1 MVIIYVNITTE
12 WGVRM
17 KIGDIKVIDNI
28 NYLILDILEKN
39 NNIYVMVTKLD
50 KNNEPTMD
58 EYKVYEVTNG
68 DWKQEENPKILNE
81 LLPIFTENIRK
92 LVANLTGE

>member
-1 MVIIYVNITTE
+1 
-12 WGVRM
+12 M

-81 LLPIFTENIRK
+81 LLPIFTENIKK
-92 LVANLTGE
+92 LVTNLMGE

>member
-1 MVIIYVNITTE
+1 
-12 WGVRM
+12 M

-68 DWKQEENPKILNE
+68 DWKYEENPKILNG
-81 LLPIFTENIRK
+81 LLPMFTENIKK

>member
-1 MVIIYVNITTE
+1 
-12 WGVRM
+12 M

-68 DWKQEENPKILNE
+68 DWKQEENPKILNG

-92 LVANLTGE
+92 LVANLMGE

>member
-1 MVIIYVNITTE
+1 M
-12 WGVRM
+12 R
-17 KIGDIKVIDNI
+17 IGDIKVIDNV

-58 EYKVYEVTNG
+58 EYKVYEITNG
-68 DWKQEENPKILNE
+68 DWKQEENPKILNG

>member
-1 MVIIYVNITTE
+1 
-12 WGVRM
+12 M

-68 DWKQEENPKILNE
+68 DWKQEENPKILNG

-92 LVANLTGE
+92 LIANLMGE

>member
-1 MVIIYVNITTE
+1 
-12 WGVRM
+12 M

-50 KNNEPTMD
+50 KNNESTMY

-68 DWKQEENPKILNE
+68 DLKQEENPKILNG

-92 LVANLTGE
+92 LVANLMGE

>member
-1 MVIIYVNITTE
+1 
-12 WGVRM
+12 M
-17 KIGDIKVIDNI
+17 KIGDTKIIDNI

-58 EYKVYEVTNG
+58 EYKVYKIVENK
-68 DWKQEENPKILNE
+68 WEQEINNNVLNE
-81 LLPIFTENIRK
+81 LMPIFTKNIRK
-92 LVANLTGE
+92 LIIELAGD

>member
-1 MVIIYVNITTE
+1 
-12 WGVRM
+12 M

-68 DWKQEENPKILNE
+68 DLKQEENPKILNG

>member
-1 MVIIYVNITTE
+1 
-12 WGVRM
+12 M

-50 KNNEPTMD
+50 KNNDPTMD
-58 EYKVYEVTNG
+58 EYKVYKIEKNSWQQETNEG
-68 DWKQEENPKILNE
+68 ILNE
-81 LLPIFTENIRK
+81 LMPIFTKNIRDLLNK
-92 LVANLTGE
+92 LAGD